1 MSSIRKSVLRVAD
14 HVGLLKPL
22 RQAKYR
28 VRDKL
33 LANGLISWTPLV
45 PEDAFYRCVHDV
57 ISRLKTEVGS
67 VSFGDYLEFGVSRG
81 TSMSLVFKA
90 LRDHGL
96 KDVRLIGFDSF
107 EGLPEQA
114 DQEGWRAGEY
124 YSTQKATR
132 QFLGSRGVD
141 LERVAL
147 VKGWFTETLNE
158 ETRKRYSIGQTRLI
172 MIDCDIYSS
181 SKEALE
187 FCLPHI
193 ADTAAIMFDDW
204 GWMERKGQVGQREAF
219 EELLE
224 LHPTLGVESLPAYR
238 PEARVFLVT
247 RRQQD

>member
-1 MSSIRKSVLRVAD
+1 MSRIRKSILRVAD
-14 HVGLLKPL
+14 RVGLLKPL
-22 RQAKYR
+22 RQVKYR

-45 PEDAFYRCVHDV
+45 PEDAFYTCVRDA
-57 ISRLKTEVGS
+57 IGRLKTELGNA
-67 VSFGDYLEFGVSRG
+67 SFGDYLEFGVSRG
-81 TSMSLVFKA
+81 TSMAMVFKA
-90 LRDHGL
+90 LQEHGL

-114 DQEGWRAGEY
+114 DEEGWRAGQY

-132 QFLGSRGVD
+132 QYLASKAVD
-141 LERVAL
+141 LERVSL
-147 VKGWFTETLNE
+147 VKGWFSDTLNE
-158 ETRKRYSIGQTRLI
+158 ETRKRYSISQARLI

-193 ADTAAIMFDDW
+193 TDTAAIIFDDW
-204 GWMERKGQVGQREAF
+204 GWMEKKGQVGQKEAF

-247 RRQQD
+247 RRQQG